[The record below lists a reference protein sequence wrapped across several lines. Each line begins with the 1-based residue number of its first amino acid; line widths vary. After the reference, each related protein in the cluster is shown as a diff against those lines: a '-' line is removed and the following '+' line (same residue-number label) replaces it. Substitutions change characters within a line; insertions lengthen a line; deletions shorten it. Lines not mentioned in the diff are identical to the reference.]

1 MFSQRF
7 FQLSFDYENR
17 PRFNDFEFFATALS
31 RYIDVGRRD
40 SCIDNIASISDVE
53 RSNAFV
59 ARVIQSNGAEYFA
72 SHHVI
77 EKISRPS
84 DHIPTNINYNVKHR
98 YITNVYANSYLY
110 EYLVALFSW
119 TSLT

>member
-7 FQLSFDYENR
+7 FQLSFDYENI

-31 RYIDVGRRD
+31 RYIDVSRRD

-59 ARVIQSNGAEYFA
+59 VPRHSEQ
-72 SHHVI
+72 
-77 EKISRPS
+77 RC
-84 DHIPTNINYNVKHR
+84 
-98 YITNVYANSYLY
+98 
-110 EYLVALFSW
+110 
-119 TSLT
+119 